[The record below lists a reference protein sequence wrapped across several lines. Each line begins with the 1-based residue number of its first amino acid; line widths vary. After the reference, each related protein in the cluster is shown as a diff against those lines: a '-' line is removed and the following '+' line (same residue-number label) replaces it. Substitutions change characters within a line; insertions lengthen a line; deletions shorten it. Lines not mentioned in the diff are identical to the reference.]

1 MYHGMN
7 DPFRVGLLASS
18 EEDERMD
25 MITYPVLFSNIF
37 LFVTLSIPTD
47 TYTFISFKIPLK
59 LPEELKM

>member
-1 MYHGMN
+1 MN
-7 DPFRVGLLASS
+7 APFRDLLASS

-37 LFVTLSIPTD
+37 LFVTLSVLAD

-59 LPEELKM
+59 LPEELEM